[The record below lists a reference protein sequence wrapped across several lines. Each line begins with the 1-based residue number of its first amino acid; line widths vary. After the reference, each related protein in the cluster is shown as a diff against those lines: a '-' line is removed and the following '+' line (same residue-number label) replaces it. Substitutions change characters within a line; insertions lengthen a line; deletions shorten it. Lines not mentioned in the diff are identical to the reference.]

1 MDKTIYRTLSNGK
14 RLSRGILLITAIN
27 PYPSVE
33 SERINMKYHGCL
45 IKKII
50 DYDVDGG
57 CYYEIYKRG
66 YIDTENWYKVTNAWT
81 LDNAKEFID
90 SGFNYNVLG

>member
-1 MDKTIYRTLSNGK
+1 
-14 RLSRGILLITAIN
+14 
-27 PYPSVE
+27 
-33 SERINMKYHGCL
+33 MKYHSCL

-50 DYDVDGG
+50 DHDVDGG
-57 CYYEIYKRG
+57 CYYEIWKRG